1 MRGST
6 QEKYLEAKLQDIT
19 RTEGRDLTT
28 PDLYV
33 EVNYL
38 IPGTE
43 EISEK
48 VSGRHTRLI
57 WYLTHL
63 SLSCS
68 VSCQVVER
76 LHFAAV
82 SDCLELHELILIL
95 MHCTNLH
102 SDDQSDGGA
111 GGRHHWS
118 RRSNWENSQ
127 HCGAR
132 GKEGKS

>member
-1 MRGST
+1 MKFLNLWVYQPFYFPFKTIIFFLCRCSLYLMRGST

-19 RTEGRDLTT
+19 RTEGRDVTT

-48 VSGRHTRLI
+48 VIGRHTRLNS
-57 WYLTHL
+57 YLTHL

-68 VSCQVVER
+68 VSCQVIER
-76 LHFAAV
+76 LHFATV
-82 SDCLELHELILIL
+82 SDCLELH
-95 MHCTNLH
+95 
-102 SDDQSDGGA
+102 
-111 GGRHHWS
+111 
-118 RRSNWENSQ
+118 
-127 HCGAR
+127 
-132 GKEGKS
+132 